1 MRRSWK
7 FLRWVLLLVFLYLGG
22 ILLYGT
28 LTDWQPSG
36 TETLRAASTPAS
48 APDIIADSI
57 LTLTTWNF
65 GYGGLGAEEY
75 WYYNRGDFF
84 WTELG
89 KARASREHV
98 AAYVA
103 GLRLTLENT
112 QTDFWLLQEVDS
124 ASRRSYYI
132 NELAQAREA
141 LPNYAAYYATNFQAQ
156 RVPLPLFQPWDHYGD
171 VQSGLLTLSR
181 YQPVVAE
188 RLQLP
193 GEFPWPTRLF
203 QLDRCALRQV
213 YQTAWGKELVV
224 YNVHL
229 SAYDKNGAVRRQQ
242 MTYLRQRVLEDHGAG
257 RYVLVGGDWNQLPPG
272 FNWFS
277 LNPTVEQT
285 QLPPGIPFDFLPPGW
300 NWAYDPG
307 VATVRASDAIY
318 DRHRSQ
324 RSLIDF
330 YLTSPGIRLR
340 RLKTINQDFRFS
352 DHQPVYL
359 EAELLR

>member
-1 MRRSWK
+1 MRRTWK
-7 FLRWVLLLVFLYLGG
+7 FLRWPLLVLLLYVGG
-22 ILLYGT
+22 LLAYGT
-28 LTDWQPSG
+28 VTDWQPRG
-36 TETLRAASTPAS
+36 VTPLTASRTPAKI
-48 APDIIADSI
+48 PKEIKDSV
-57 LTLTTWNF
+57 LTLTTWNV

-98 AAYVA
+98 DSYVA
-103 GLRLTLENT
+103 GQQLTLQNT
-112 QTDFWLLQEVDS
+112 QTDFWLLQEIDT
-124 ASRRSYYI
+124 ASRRSYYV

-141 LPNYAAYYATNFQAQ
+141 LPDYATYYAPNFQVR
-156 RVPLPLFQPWDHYGD
+156 RVPLPIFQPWDHYGT
-171 VQSGLLTLSR
+171 VQSGLVTLSR
-181 YQPVVAE
+181 YQPTTAE

-213 YQTAWGKELVV
+213 YQTAWGKELAV

-229 SAYDKNGAVRRQQ
+229 SAYDEDGSVRRQQ
-242 MTYLRQRVLEDHGAG
+242 MAYLRQQVLADYAAG
-257 RYVLVGGDWNQLPPG
+257 RYVIVGGDWNQIPPG

-307 VATVRASDAIY
+307 VATVRKSDEAF
-318 DRHRSQ
+318 DRHRSEL
-324 RSLIDF
+324 SLIDF

-340 RLKTINQDFRFS
+340 QLKTIDQGFRFS